1 MSEPGP
7 DDRVLDPVSAGPPP
21 PIDQAT
27 PRSRLESATELAA
40 ESAPE
45 ITVDRWAHRR
55 AEPRP
60 LALLWTI
67 FLALSTMICLASLA
81 ARGATS
87 YESYR
92 PAARSLLTIVAIGLT
107 VLWPMVRLSQSPAR
121 SPIAAWVWKDLVVL
135 LLPAQ
140 AVIWPQVFFFLAK
153 WPTEVVGCVSA
164 MLSAWAILTGALLA
178 WASTLVRREALES
191 PRRASFMLIVLA
203 LVAVGPLLSLP
214 FRASGRTDT
223 SSPAFDVWGMTSPV
237 TAVFEL
243 TRDRLWTGQP
253 ARVVAAHWWAVAIVA
268 ASAVFAWISFGIWS
282 RARSGRD
289 FLDLIASNPRAGP
302 HTNI

>member
-1 MSEPGP
+1 MNEPGP
-7 DDRVLDPVSAGPPP
+7 DERPPDPLSAQPIGP
-21 PIDQAT
+21 IEQA
-27 PRSRLESATELAA
+27 PSSIERQSV
-40 ESAPE
+40 PE

-121 SPIAAWVWKDLVVL
+121 GSIAAWVWKDLVVL

-140 AVIWPQVFFFLAK
+140 AVIWPQAFFFLAK
-153 WPTEVVGCVSA
+153 WPTDVVGCVSA
-164 MLSAWAILTGALLA
+164 MLSSWAILTGALLA
-178 WASTLVRREALES
+178 WASTLIRCDKFART
-191 PRRASFMLIVLA
+191 RHASLMLIL
-203 LVAVGPLLSLP
+203 LTPVAAGPLISLP
-214 FRASGRTDT
+214 FRVAKGTAASNTAD
-223 SSPAFDVWGMTSPV
+223 FDGWSMTSPV

-253 ARVVAAHWWAVAIVA
+253 ARIIAPHWWGVAIVA
-268 ASAVFAWISFGIWS
+268 AGAMIAWIGLALWS
-282 RARSGRD
+282 QGRAEDPAARS
-289 FLDLIASNPRAGP
+289 PAGDGHDEP
-302 HTNI
+302 PTNI

>member
-1 MSEPGP
+1 MNLNGP
-7 DDRVLDPVSAGPPP
+7 DDRAPDPVPAGPPK
-21 PIDQAT
+21 A
-27 PRSRLESATELAA
+27 LEQ
-40 ESAPE
+40 SAPSSE
-45 ITVDRWAHRR
+45 SLSPPGVAVDRWAHRR

-121 SPIAAWVWKDLVVL
+121 GAVAAWVWKDLLVL

-140 AVIWPQVFFFLAK
+140 AVIWPQAFFFLAK
-153 WPTEVVGCVSA
+153 WPTDVVGCVSA

-178 WASTLVRREALES
+178 WASTLVRRASLEKS
-191 PRRASFMLIVLA
+191 RRAWFMLMVLGM
-203 LVAVGPLLSLP
+203 VSTGPLLSLP
-214 FRASGRTDT
+214 FRASGRAGD
-223 SSPAFDVWGMTSPV
+223 SSATFEIWSMTSPV

-253 ARVVAAHWWAVAIVA
+253 ARIVVEHWWAVGVVA
-268 ASAVFAWISFGIWS
+268 LSALFAWICYGLWS
-282 RARSGRD
+282 QTRSDRD
-289 FLDLIASNPRAGP
+289 FLSLTSGDSRAIP
-302 HTNI
+302 PTNI